1 MTVFATR
8 SLVFKMFL
16 LEWKRWGEKVVY
28 LMFENLSEGGVWG
41 LMEKYNKKIYIY
53 KLSESPHFY
62 KFA

>member
-1 MTVFATR
+1 
-8 SLVFKMFL
+8 MFL
-16 LEWKRWGEKVVY
+16 LEWQRWGEKVVY